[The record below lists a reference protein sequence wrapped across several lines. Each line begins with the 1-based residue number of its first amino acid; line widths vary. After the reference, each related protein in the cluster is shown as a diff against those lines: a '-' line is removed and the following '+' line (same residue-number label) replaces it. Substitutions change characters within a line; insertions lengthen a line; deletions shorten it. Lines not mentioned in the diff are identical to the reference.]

1 MLPVRTRIMKVG
13 QRYKILYEIARE
25 LNSGLSSDQVLSTI
39 VKMLCK
45 AAEAKGCS
53 LMLLSPDQKQ
63 LIHTVAYGL
72 SDWYMRK
79 GPVVVDKNI
88 AQALD
93 GKPMAVLDATTDP
106 RVQYRE
112 QARKEGIVSMLS
124 LPIMRS
130 GTVIGIIRIYTS
142 EPRKFSAREIEFF
155 GAMAN
160 LGAVALE
167 RAERHESVDR
177 DLNQCRIERSNLEE
191 DKKKFLRFVSMA
203 AHDLKAPLAAIQS
216 FIRVML
222 DGYVGELNEKQ
233 RHMMERSTMRITELL
248 KLISDLLDI
257 PRIEQGQ
264 LVQEMQDVSIEMI
277 INNFAEEGTSL
288 AKQKGLTFTL
298 DIAPHL
304 PTIKGSPPRLQQVIA
319 NLVNNAIAYTR
330 EGGVT
335 IRTTEANNEVLV
347 EVIDT
352 GCGIPSEELPRIFE
366 DFFRGSNTEARG
378 TGLGLSISK
387 RIIEAH
393 GGKIWIESPNLETGK
408 GSKFSF
414 TIPVKGN
421 TTSGA
426 GE

>member
-1 MLPVRTRIMKVG
+1 MLSVRARTMKVG
-13 QRYKILYEIARE
+13 QRYKILYEIAHE

-39 VKMLCK
+39 VEMLCK

-160 LGAVALE
+160 LGAIALE

-216 FIRVML
+216 FLRVML

-233 RHMMERSTMRITELL
+233 RHMMERSSLRITELL

-264 LVQEMQDVSIEMI
+264 LVQEMQDVSIETI
-277 INNFAEEGTSL
+277 INNFAEEGISL

-298 DIAPHL
+298 NVAPNL
-304 PTIKGSPPRLQQVIA
+304 PTIKGSPPRLQQVIV
-319 NLVNNAIAYTR
+319 NLVNNATAYTK

-335 IRTTEANNEVLV
+335 IRAREADNEVLV

-366 DFFRGSNTEARG
+366 DFFRGSNTGARG
-378 TGLGLSISK
+378 TGLGLPIAK

-393 GGKIWIESPNLETGK
+393 EGRIWTESPDPETGK

-414 TIPVKGN
+414 TIPVKGR
-421 TTSGA
+421 A
-426 GE
+426 GQAPR